1 MRAAGQPGRLDH
13 AIHPAAIGALSCA
26 SIAIPLGPPKSWD
39 VLVRSGAPIVD
50 FVITLDDEVA
60 SFAPRW
66 LGQPEIATWSFGD
79 IANGEDTKQMGMAA
93 MRMLHLLRR
102 RLELLIN
109 LLLAGSDRHAI
120 LSDVRDLG
128 YLY

>member
-1 MRAAGQPGRLDH
+1 MNGLLLRHAGSRAAGQPGRLDH

-60 SFAPRW
+60 SFAP
-66 LGQPEIATWSFGD
+66 GGSV
-79 IANGEDTKQMGMAA
+79 N
-93 MRMLHLLRR
+93 RR
-102 RLELLIN
+102 
-109 LLLAGSDRHAI
+109 
-120 LSDVRDLG
+120 
-128 YLY
+128 